1 MRALRRG
8 DSGDPVADLQQML
21 IDAGYNV
28 GRSGADGIFGAGT
41 EQAVLKFQA
50 DQGLD
55 EDGLAGDNT
64 IAALEAVLG
73 EDEDAAC

>member
-8 DSGDPVADLQQML
+8 DRGGQVADLQQML
-21 IDAGYNV
+21 IDAGYDI
-28 GRSGADGIFGAGT
+28 GSGGADGIFGGDT
-41 EQAVLKFQA
+41 EAAVIQFQS

-55 EDGLAGDNT
+55 ADGLAGDNT

-73 EDEDAAC
+73 EEGGC